1 MVSKRSIEA
10 ASHTPYKYLTFN
22 QLIALLEHKNATI
35 NEFRLASLNLKKNY
49 LCLLNKANDYKR
61 MMRLIA
67 SSDTPRLNSLLNTFM
82 RQGHGMGTICDKIK
96 QAIDGCF
103 KNKAFSEKE
112 KDLGILVL
120 RIGGPRLL
128 WTFNKLNMLPSKS
141 LVSRMLNGKITMAFG
156 YD

>member
-1 MVSKRSIEA
+1 
-10 ASHTPYKYLTFN
+10 
-22 QLIALLEHKNATI
+22 
-35 NEFRLASLNLKKNY
+35 
-49 LCLLNKANDYKR
+49 
-61 MMRLIA
+61 
-67 SSDTPRLNSLLNTFM
+67 
-82 RQGHGMGTICDKIK
+82 MGTICDKIK

-128 WTFNKLNMLPSKS
+128 WTFDKLNMLPSKS

-156 YD
+156 YDQPINEYIDKNLAPILSEKGLLSLKMDELVIVPRIKWSCETNEIVGA